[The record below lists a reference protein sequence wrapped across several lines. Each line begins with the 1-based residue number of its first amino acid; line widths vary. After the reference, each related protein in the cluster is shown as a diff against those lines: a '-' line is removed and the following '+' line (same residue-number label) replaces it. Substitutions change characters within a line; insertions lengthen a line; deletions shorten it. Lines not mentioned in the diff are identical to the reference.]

1 MSKELR
7 LKFRRLEAGT
17 MKAFHKGFSVLLAL
31 FAFSLLAI
39 LLLHILYGSYATGL
53 MIIPSVAVIAEAL
66 LMGLD
71 FLFEW
76 LAGDTT
82 YEQAGV
88 EPPEGSV
95 ESKSDDSS
103 VMDEARMVAA
113 SLKASREVSR
123 KKKKDAE
130 S

>member
-1 MSKELR
+1 
-7 LKFRRLEAGT
+7 
-17 MKAFHKGFSVLLAL
+17 LAL

>member
-1 MSKELR
+1 MSRELR
-7 LKFRRLEAGT
+7 LKFRKLEAGT
-17 MKAFHKGFSVLLAL
+17 LKAFHKGFSVLLAL
-31 FAFSLLAI
+31 FVFTLLAI
-39 LLLHILYGSYATGL
+39 FLLHILYGSYATGL
-53 MIIPSVAVIAEAL
+53 MVIPAVAVIAEAL

-88 EPPEGSV
+88 EPPEGTAAV
-95 ESKSDDSS
+95 KTEDSS

-113 SLKASREVSR
+113 SIKASRSVKKNR
-123 KKKKDAE
+123 KNKK